1 MEIKVVIDKD
11 TIDANTETSTSISD
25 IVAGGRAL
33 SIAHKPVYSGFCK
46 KLSALVRQRNNVDLK
61 QTVSSSDEKITWV
74 TVLSNSNSSALF
86 DIFKSLG
93 MYMPRLTIGINE
105 ATHTLYTSS
114 KLCRDLNKY
123 SESQRAAVLMYM
135 LTIAHFVSKSEE
147 LLIDY
152 TYDGLSG
159 SLSISVEGDKFA
171 ECLRKFS
178 DEETWYLKDTNS
190 DDYNAVKFYNTAYVC
205 TNDMYANSN
214 AVKIAMVKH
223 KGGGLAGVAMVSLGA
238 AKYAFVLS
246 ERVAYTNFDL
256 CNIEITSDSV
266 CASIASA
273 FPGNLDLRKVDKL
286 PLSKDMNFLEFDGEG
301 LAEFFK
307 SEKIPKWLAGWATN
321 MFSKGVV
328 SADMDD
334 LSYLCATY
342 GVAVPE
348 GASVTSAVS
357 FEDMRKSYD
366 TDEYAQE
373 LYKQI
378 KPYYDTYALGSD
390 LDANLKGFGNG
401 ALYSM
406 AFIGESGTGKSTAA
420 RVIPARC
427 GIPYISVNFS
437 VNIEEADLFGSMV
450 PNPKKSK
457 PEDPE
462 FIWADGIITKAVR
475 AGYCV
480 ILEELNFARP
490 GVLGKLNSLLDE
502 NRQIDLSTGE
512 IVRAHPNFRIIA
524 TCNIAYEGTNRFN
537 KALINRFDDVTVFKD
552 LPRAEA
558 INVIKKRT
566 GYSNT
571 SKISKVYDVY
581 EALKKFASEQ
591 NVNAVVSMRQLLNIF
606 TKGKYY
612 STAKDAVQRIMIN
625 GAFIEDAEYQ
635 KVFEDTVFAAF
646 DLKFKI

>member
-11 TIDANTETSTSISD
+11 TIDANTETSTSASD

-33 SIAHKPVYSGFCK
+33 SITHKPVYSGFCK
-46 KLSALVRQRNNVDLK
+46 KLSALLKQRNNVDFK
-61 QTVSSSDEKITWV
+61 QTVSSSGEKITWV
-74 TVLSNSNSSALF
+74 TVLSNSNTSSLF

-93 MYMPRLTIGINE
+93 MYMPKLTVGINE
-105 ATHTLYTSS
+105 TTHTLYTSS

-123 SESQRAAVLMYM
+123 SEPQRAAVLMYM
-135 LTIAHFVSKSEE
+135 LTISHFVSKSEE
-147 LLIDY
+147 LLVDY

-159 SLSISVEGDKFA
+159 NLSVSVDGDKFA

-190 DDYNAVKFYNTAYVC
+190 DDYNAVKFYNTSYVC
-205 TNDMYANSN
+205 TNDMYANSS
-214 AVKIAMVKH
+214 AIKIAIVKH
-223 KGGGLAGVAMVSLGA
+223 KGGGLAGVAMVALGA
-238 AKYAFVLS
+238 AKYTFVLS

-256 CNIEITSDSV
+256 CNIEISSDSV
-266 CASIASA
+266 CAAIASA

-286 PLSKDMNFLEFDGEG
+286 PLSKDMDFMEFDGEG

-307 SEKIPKWLAGWATN
+307 SEKIPKWLAGWITA
-321 MFSKGVV
+321 MFSKGVAT
-328 SADMDD
+328 ADMDD
-334 LSYLCATY
+334 LSYLCKTY
-342 GVAVPE
+342 GVGIPE
-348 GASVTSAVS
+348 GASVTTAVS
-357 FEDMRKSYD
+357 FDDMRKAYE

-373 LYKQI
+373 LYKQV
-378 KPYYDTYALGSD
+378 KSYYDTYKLGD
-390 LDANLKGFGNG
+390 ELDANLKGFSNG

-566 GYSNT
+566 GYSNA

-612 STAKDAVQRIMIN
+612 SNAKDAVQRIMIN